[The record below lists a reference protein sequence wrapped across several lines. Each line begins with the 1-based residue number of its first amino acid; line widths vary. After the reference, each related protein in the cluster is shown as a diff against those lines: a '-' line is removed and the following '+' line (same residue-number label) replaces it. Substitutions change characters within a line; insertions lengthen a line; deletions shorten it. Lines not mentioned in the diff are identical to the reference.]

1 MEATNNNQ
9 HVLRLGFYSAVLLT
23 VFTVISFVLGMM
35 AVPPAGP
42 YCPGDCMEYPYL
54 NSLDHYPH
62 DYYWM
67 YVSVFQLMIYLV
79 FMISVYFA
87 APPEKKIYGFI
98 GVALAIITV
107 MVLLA
112 DYFVQ
117 FTVVP
122 VSLMKGE
129 TDGIALLTQYNG
141 NGLFIALEELGYILM
156 GLSFLCMAPLFSKA
170 NKLEL
175 ALRRILALPVLLILL
190 FFLYYAFRYGIE
202 RSYRFEVAA
211 IGVDWM
217 ALIVVGILAA
227 LFFKN
232 KLHHQ
237 QIN

>member
-23 VFTVISFVLGMM
+23 VVTLISFVLGMM

-42 YCPGDCMEYPYL
+42 YCPGNCMEYPYL

-98 GVALAIITV
+98 GVTFAIITT

-232 KLHHQ
+232 KLRLQ

>member
-23 VFTVISFVLGMM
+23 VFTLISFVLGMM

-98 GVALAIITV
+98 GVSLAIITV

-175 ALRRILALPVLLILL
+175 SLRWILALPALLILL
-190 FFLYYAFRYGIE
+190 FFLYYAFRYGME

-232 KLHHQ
+232 KLRLQ

>member
-23 VFTVISFVLGMM
+23 VFTLISFVLGMM

-98 GVALAIITV
+98 GVSLAIITV

-141 NGLFIALEELGYILM
+141 NGLFIALEELGYIMM

-175 ALRRILALPVLLILL
+175 SLRWILALPVLLILL
-190 FFLYYAFRYGIE
+190 FFLYYAFRYGME

-232 KLHHQ
+232 KLRLQ